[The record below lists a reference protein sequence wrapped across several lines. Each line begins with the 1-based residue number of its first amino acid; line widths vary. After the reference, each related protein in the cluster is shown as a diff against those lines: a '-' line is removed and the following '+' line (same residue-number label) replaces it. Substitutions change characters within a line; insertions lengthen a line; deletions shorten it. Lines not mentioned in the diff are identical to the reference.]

1 MQTNIDLSKKIAIE
15 FDLEEAFQILLA
27 MTDVMSTTDCQGLQ
41 ANTIGFYMIAIDN
54 IIKTIQK
61 QVIG

>member
-1 MQTNIDLSKKIAIE
+1 MQRNIDISKKISIE

-27 MTDVMSTTDCQGLQ
+27 MTDVMSTIGDKGLKE
-41 ANTIGFYMIAIDN
+41 NTIGFYTMAIDN
-54 IIKTIQK
+54 ITQTIQK

>member
-1 MQTNIDLSKKIAIE
+1 MQTTIDLSKKIVIE

-27 MTDVMSTTDCQGLQ
+27 MTDVMSTIGNKGLKE
-41 ANTIGFYMIAIDN
+41 NTIGFYTMAIDN
-54 IIKTIQK
+54 ITQTIQK

>member
-1 MQTNIDLSKKIAIE
+1 MQRNIDTSKEISIE

-27 MTDVMSTTDCQGLQ
+27 MTDVMSTIGDKGLKE
-41 ANTIGFYMIAIDN
+41 NTIGFYTMAIDK
-54 IIKTIQK
+54 ITQTIQK